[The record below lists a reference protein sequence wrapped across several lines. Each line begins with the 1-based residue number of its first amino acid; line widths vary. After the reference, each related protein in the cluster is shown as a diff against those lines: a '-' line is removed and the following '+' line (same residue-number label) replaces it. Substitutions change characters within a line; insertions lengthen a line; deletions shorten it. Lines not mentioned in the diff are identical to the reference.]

1 MNLSINT
8 TPAKMAAS
16 AILSALPIRSFLL
29 NHVRRRSL
37 FSQRSSIKK
46 TEFSGGEKKGNEKHK
61 NNVQERKRE
70 EKKKTHYVDLTG
82 QDYDNGRSEGGEAIV
97 KAV

>member
-1 MNLSINT
+1 
-8 TPAKMAAS
+8 MAAS
-16 AILSALPIRSFLL
+16 AILSALPIRTFLL

-61 NNVQERKRE
+61 NKNNVQERRE
-70 EKKKTHYVDLTG
+70 EKKKKTHYVDLTG